1 MGETKLEVDRRKIDN
16 RISRLRKDWLK
27 IRKSRRLQ
35 RKSRLRQNI
44 DTTVLIG
51 YTNAGKSTLLNRLTS
66 AKVLARDQLFSTVD
80 TTTRRLVLPDSTTL
94 LVSDTGG
101 FISDLP
107 APLLAAF
114 RATLEVVEEA
124 TLLLHVV
131 DASSAILEDK
141 IHAVNEILGSL
152 DCSQRPVLTI
162 FNKMD
167 QIEDELELKD
177 MERCLE
183 PRVRCSALH
192 DDLTEIKD
200 NMTMLLKENKES
212 IKNTLVEEDPFFP
225 SV

>member
-1 MGETKLEVDRRKIDN
+1 LGETKLEVDRRKIDN